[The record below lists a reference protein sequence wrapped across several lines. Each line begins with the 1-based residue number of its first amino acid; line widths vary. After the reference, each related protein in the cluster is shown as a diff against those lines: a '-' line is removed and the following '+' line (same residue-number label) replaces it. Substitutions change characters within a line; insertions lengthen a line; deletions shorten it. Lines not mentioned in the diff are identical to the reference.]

1 MPPVPA
7 LGRPLA
13 IIIGCALAFQL
24 YLFFTSNSSSNDY
37 RPEDLDPTPD
47 SPDPASSRWDDPG
60 RNRHPTVPLTL
71 KDFSALDTLA
81 DTIVKAE
88 AYRVFEDK
96 SAKKIHGSVI
106 RGDAALVQKVRDQ
119 IRCWTTYGSWQR
131 QDQEFT
137 PLKHLGDSRFAKC
150 DKTFM
155 KALDRE
161 GNGHYLGEFDH
172 THDRFLV
179 REAVKYRWVPD
190 EAKCGP
196 GPGTMGLQDQRAV
209 YEAFTKPKFC
219 EIMDERSFLVVGDVT
234 QYQIHD
240 VIASTFKSSFVCYGE
255 LGCLHHSSHGLCNN
269 VALKYA
275 RNDLLSVPWAVNPED
290 EEFPSASTV
299 EQAWATP
306 DMLLKYK
313 ILVLNRGL
321 IWRPDEVFMSELVF
335 TMKHLWKFYPD
346 TMVIYRATHPVS
358 ANCSQFKNHGEDE
371 AVANKNG
378 ESDAEGITL
387 QKPLQTA
394 PKRQE
399 AAAGEKQEFRPTLA
413 DIQRQ
418 NRIAKAIVEAAGGIY
433 LDTENMFA
441 LRPDG
446 RMGDG
451 DCARFCAPGPLDAYS
466 DLLYNTLRL
475 LRDKPVTTI

>member
-1 MPPVPA
+1 MPPVQA

-13 IIIGCALAFQL
+13 IFIGCALIFQI
-24 YLFFTSNSSSNDY
+24 YLFSTNSSSHEY
-37 RPEDLDPTPD
+37 RQEDLEPTPGPSD
-47 SPDPASSRWDDPG
+47 SSSSRWDDPN

-71 KDFSALDTLA
+71 KDFATLDTLA
-81 DTIVKAE
+81 ETIVKAE

-96 SAKKIHGSVI
+96 SAKKIHGTAI
-106 RGDAALVQKVRDQ
+106 KGDAVLVQKVRDQ
-119 IRCWTTYGSWQR
+119 IKCWTTHGSWIR

-161 GNGHYLGEFDH
+161 GNGHYLGEYDH
-172 THDRFLV
+172 SHERFLV
-179 REAVKYRWVPD
+179 REAVKYKWVPD
-190 EAKCGP
+190 ETKCGP
-196 GPGTMGLQDQRAV
+196 GPGTMGLSDERAI
-209 YEAFTKPKFC
+209 YEPFVKPRFC
-219 EIMDERSFLVVGDVT
+219 EVMDERSFLVVGDVT

-240 VIASTFKSSFVCYGE
+240 VIASAFKSSFVCYGE

-275 RNDLLSVPWAVNPED
+275 RNDVLSVPWAVDPED

-313 ILVLNRGL
+313 VLVLNRGL
-321 IWRPDEVFMSELVF
+321 FWRPDEVFMSELVF
-335 TMKHLWKFYPD
+335 TMKHLWKYYPD
-346 TMVIYRATHPVS
+346 TLVIYRATHPVS
-358 ANCSQFKNHGEDE
+358 PNCSQFKSHGEDE
-371 AVANKNG
+371 AVANKDG
-378 ESDAEGITL
+378 KSDAEGVIL
-387 QKPLQTA
+387 QKPLQTPPRRHETA
-394 PKRQE
+394 N
-399 AAAGEKQEFRPTLA
+399 GEKQEFRPTLA

-418 NRIAKAIVEAAGGIY
+418 NRIAKVIVEAAGGIF
-433 LDTENMFA
+433 LDTEDMFA

-451 DCARFCAPGPLDAYS
+451 DCARFCAPGPLDAYA
-466 DLLYNTLRL
+466 DLLYNTLRI
-475 LRDKPVTTI
+475 LRDKPVTA

>member
-1 MPPVPA
+1 MPPVQA

-13 IIIGCALAFQL
+13 IIIGCALIFQL
-24 YLFFTSNSSSNDY
+24 YLFFSSSDTNHQ
-37 RPEDLDPTPD
+37 PEDLDSSPASSD
-47 SPDPASSRWDDPG
+47 SGSSRWDDPN

-71 KDFSALDTLA
+71 KDFSTLDSLA

-96 SAKKIHGSVI
+96 SAKKINGTPIKGNAV
-106 RGDAALVQKVRDQ
+106 LVQKIRDQ
-119 IRCWTTYGSWQR
+119 IKCWTTHGSWKR

-150 DKTFM
+150 DKSFL

-172 THDRFLV
+172 STDQFLV

-196 GPGTMGLQDQRAV
+196 GPGTMGLQDERAS
-209 YEAFTKPKFC
+209 YEPFGKPRFC
-219 EIMDERSFLVVGDVT
+219 EVMDERSFLVVGDVT

-240 VIASTFKSSFVCYGE
+240 VIASAFKSSFVCYGE
-255 LGCLHHSSHGLCNN
+255 LGCLHHSSHGLCSN

-313 ILVLNRGL
+313 VLVLNRGL
-321 IWRPDEVFMSELVF
+321 FWRPDEVFMSELVF
-335 TMKHLWKFYPD
+335 TMKHLWRYYPD
-346 TMVIYRATHPVS
+346 TLVIYRATHPIS
-358 ANCSQFKNHGEDE
+358 ANCSQFKSHGEDE
-371 AVANKNG
+371 A
-378 ESDAEGITL
+378 
-387 QKPLQTA
+387 
-394 PKRQE
+394 
-399 AAAGEKQEFRPTLA
+399 QEFRPTLA

-466 DLLYNTLRL
+466 DLLYNTLRI
-475 LRDKPVTTI
+475 LRDKPLTTPA